1 MFRSKLIENTAYYK
15 IKMYFFLTGIISA
28 FLIQFSEWYIGW
40 SILGIIIF
48 LFGSILAA
56 LIQKG
61 YGDQMKLFFGNK
73 RIEISES
80 AIKILNNKKEVL
92 QLYDISKVK
101 KITILDQYK
110 IPDDKLL
117 DLIKLNPRNNFLI
130 LQMEEEE
137 IRLDFEID
145 SYYGIKQLEK
155 VIDSWNKNG
164 INLQQTNQQLLTEK

>member
-1 MFRSKLIENTAYYK
+1 
-15 IKMYFFLTGIISA
+15 
-28 FLIQFSEWYIGW
+28 
-40 SILGIIIF
+40 
-48 LFGSILAA
+48 
-56 LIQKG
+56 
-61 YGDQMKLFFGNK
+61 MKLFFGNK